1 MAIINKNSQPF
12 KPYARLMNIIGDQ
25 LITDK
30 KVAVI
35 EVVKNS
41 YDADA
46 ENVQVRFFNMNNY
59 GKTYL
64 TEKEQP
70 YIEIEDDGDGMTL
83 KTITDVWLRPATPS
97 KLDKKKQKQNKTA
110 KGRII
115 QGEKGIGR
123 FAIHKLG
130 EKIELY
136 TKATG
141 DDEIKLEMDFTEFN
155 PEKADLFNQ
164 PPAEYKL
171 LEEVHNSW
179 FVNNP
184 PEEIKKEKGTLIRIY
199 NLRENWK
206 ENDFEELYKSIQ
218 RLIPPTDEN
227 AEKLGVNFK
236 QDFSIEV
243 YKNGEIYS
251 SEDVTTFKDVIERA
265 QFTMIG
271 TVSKDGVLNFEYKS
285 TSPVRNF
292 EREINLLSKEQLAKN
307 NYMSY
312 AIERGFKDKHIP
324 TCGTFSFT
332 FYAFDLSKPDKT
344 ILNKDIERFIKDN
357 FVFVLRDG
365 VRVYPYGEKGIDWLN
380 LDKLRATYRAGQFIS
395 YNDLTGFVYISQVG
409 NHRLRDS
416 TNRQGIMDIDGALD
430 DFKNLVTAVTE
441 IFNTEI
447 KIDKNKLEIK
457 RNTAFKDSNEIVVK
471 SFNILKSSLEK
482 IDNREVLEKANKFLD
497 TVQKHNTVM
506 KDRME
511 TVEDL
516 AGLGMAVEKA
526 SHDALTLLS
535 KMRGNVKDFRIKA
548 KNQDYKNEELIA
560 LLNELDENLNF
571 VYDEMQVIQPLFKNQ
586 RKAIQDISVY
596 ESVEK
601 VVKYFRREI
610 EGKISVKIIK
620 DNDIIVK
627 TNRGLIL
634 QILINL
640 IDNAVYWVNKNE
652 TKGKEITI
660 KLNTGNNS
668 LTIADNGPGIREDI
682 VSAIFNE
689 FFSLKS
695 DGRGLGLYI
704 VKEILL
710 RINGE
715 IFVVQEEKDKLLP
728 GANFIIKFNQ
738 EQ

>member
-1 MAIINKNSQPF
+1 MAIVNKNSQPF

-35 EVVKNS
+35 EVVKNC

-70 YIEIEDDGDGMTL
+70 YIEIEDDGDGMSL
-83 KTITDVWLRPATPS
+83 KTITDIWLRPATPS
-97 KLDKKKQKQNKTA
+97 KLDKKKQKLNKTN

-130 EKIELY
+130 EKIELF
-136 TKATG
+136 TKAAG
-141 DDEIKLEMDFTEFN
+141 DEEIKLEMDFTEFN

-164 PPAEYKL
+164 APSEYKL

-179 FVNNP
+179 YVNNP
-184 PEEIKKEKGTLIRIY
+184 PEEIKNEKGTLIRIY

-218 RLIPPTDEN
+218 RLIPPIDEN

-236 QDFSIEV
+236 QDFSIQV
-243 YKNGEIYS
+243 YKNGDIYS
-251 SEDVTTFKDVIERA
+251 SEEVTTFKDVIERA

-271 TVSKDGVLNFEYKS
+271 TVSKEGDLTFEYKS

-395 YNDLTGFVYISQVG
+395 YNDLTGFVYISQGG
-409 NHRLRDS
+409 NPLLRDS

-471 SFNILKSSLEK
+471 SFNTLKSSLEK
-482 IDNREVLEKANKFLD
+482 IDNRDVLEKANKFLD
-497 TVQKHNTVM
+497 TVQKHNAVM

-511 TVEDL
+511 T
-516 AGLGMAVEKA
+516 
-526 SHDALTLLS
+526 SHDALTLLA
-535 KMRGNVKDFRIKA
+535 KMRSNVKDFKVKA
-548 KNQDYKNEELIA
+548 KNQDYKNGDLIE

-586 RKAIQDISVY
+586 RKSIKDVSVY
-596 ESVEK
+596 ETIEK
-601 VVKYFRREI
+601 VVKYFRRDLN
-610 EGKISVKIIK
+610 GKIDVKIQK
-620 DNDIIVK
+620 DNDIILK
-627 TNRGLIL
+627 TNTGLVL

-640 IDNAVYWVNKNE
+640 IDNAIYWVNKNE
-652 TKGKEITI
+652 SKQKQITI
-660 KLNTGNNS
+660 KINSKNNS
-668 LTIADNGPGIREDI
+668 LTIADSGPGIRED
-682 VSAIFNE
+682 VAPLIFNE

-715 IFVVQEEKDKLLP
+715 IFVVQEEKERLLS
-728 GANFIIKFNQ
+728 GANFIVKFNK

>member
-1 MAIINKNSQPF
+1 MAIVNKNSQPF

-30 KVAVI
+30 KIAVI

-46 ENVQVRFFNMNNY
+46 ENVQIRFCNMNNY

-64 TEKEQP
+64 TEKERP

-83 KTITDVWLRPATPS
+83 QIITDVWLRPATPS
-97 KLDKKKQKQNKTA
+97 KFDKKKRKQNKTR

-130 EKIELY
+130 EKIEVF
-136 TKATG
+136 TKAPG
-141 DDEIKLEMDFTEFN
+141 NDEIKLEMDFTEYN

-164 PPAEYKL
+164 PPTEYKL
-171 LEEVHNSW
+171 LEDVQNSW
-179 FVNNP
+179 FVNSP
-184 PEEIKKEKGTLIRIY
+184 AEEIHKEKGTLIRIY
-199 NLRENWK
+199 NLRESWK
-206 ENDFEELYKSIQ
+206 ENDFKELYKSIQ
-218 RLIPPTDEN
+218 RLIPPIDEN
-227 AEKLGVNFK
+227 AENLGIHFK
-236 QDFSIEV
+236 QDFSVNIIRN
-243 YKNGEIYS
+243 KEIYS
-251 SEDVTTFKDVIERA
+251 SEEVTTFKDVIERA
-265 QFTMIG
+265 QYTMIG
-271 TVSKDGVLNFEYKS
+271 SVSKDGILDFKYKS
-285 TSPVRNF
+285 VSPSRKF
-292 EREINLLSKEQLAKN
+292 EKEINLLNKEQLAKN
-307 NYMSY
+307 NYSSY
-312 AIERGFKDKHIP
+312 AIERGFSYDKHLP
-324 TCGTFSFT
+324 SCGSFSFT

-344 ILNKDIERFIKDN
+344 ILNKDIKAFIKDN

-395 YNDLTGFVYISQVG
+395 YNDLTGFVYISQNG
-409 NHRLRDS
+409 NPLLRDS

-457 RNTAFKDSNEIVVK
+457 RNAAFKDSNDLVLK
-471 SFNILKSSLEK
+471 SFNALKSNLIK
-482 IDNREVLEKANKFLD
+482 IDNRVTLEKANKFLD
-497 TVQKHNTVM
+497 TVKKHNTLM
-506 KDRME
+506 KGRME

-526 SHDALTLLS
+526 SHDALTMLS
-535 KMRGNVKDFRIKA
+535 KMKSNVKDFRIKA
-548 KNQDYKNEELIA
+548 KNQDYKNNELIV
-560 LLNELDENLNF
+560 LLDELDENLYF
-571 VYDEMQVIQPLFKNQ
+571 IYDEMQIIQPLFKNQ
-586 RKAIQDISVY
+586 RKAIKDVSVY
-596 ESVEK
+596 ESIEK
-601 VVKYFRREI
+601 VVKYYRRDI
-610 EGKISVKIIK
+610 NDKITVKILK
-620 DNDIIVK
+620 DKDIVIK
-627 TNRGLIL
+627 TNTGLVL

-640 IDNAVYWVNKNE
+640 LDNAIYWVNKNE
-652 TKGKEITI
+652 SKEKEII
-660 KLNTGNNS
+660 FKLNTKSNTLIVS
-668 LTIADNGPGIREDI
+668 DSGPGIREDVI
-682 VSAIFNE
+682 PMIFNE

-704 VKEILL
+704 AKEILL

-715 IFVVQEEKDKLLP
+715 ISVVQEEKRQLLS
-728 GANFIIKFNQ
+728 GANFIVKFNQ
-738 EQ
+738 E

>member
-1 MAIINKNSQPF
+1 MAIVNKNSQPF

-30 KVAVI
+30 KVAII
-35 EVVKNS
+35 EVVKNC

-70 YIEIEDDGDGMTL
+70 YIEIEDDGDGMAL

-97 KLDKKKQKQNKTA
+97 KLDKKKQKLNKTN

-136 TKATG
+136 TKASG
-141 DDEIKLEMDFTEFN
+141 NEEIKLEMDFTEFN

-164 PPAEYKL
+164 APSEYKL

-179 FVNNP
+179 YVNNP
-184 PEEIKKEKGTLIRIY
+184 PEEIKNEKGTLIRIY

-206 ENDFEELYKSIQ
+206 ENDFKELYKSIQ
-218 RLIPPTDEN
+218 RLIPPIDEN
-227 AEKLGVNFK
+227 AKTLGKGFK
-236 QDFSIEV
+236 QDFSIQM

-251 SEDVTTFKDVIERA
+251 SEEVTTFKDVIERA

-271 TVSKDGVLNFEYKS
+271 TVSKEGKLNFEYRS

-292 EREINLLSKEQLAKN
+292 EREINLLKKEQMAEY
-307 NYMSY
+307 NYISY

-324 TCGTFSFT
+324 TCGVFSFT

-344 ILNKDIERFIKDN
+344 ILNKDIEHFIKDN

-395 YNDLTGFVYISQVG
+395 YNDLTGFVYISQ
-409 NHRLRDS
+409 NDNELLRDS

-457 RNTAFKDSNEIVVK
+457 RNTAFKDSHEIVVK
-471 SFNILKSSLEK
+471 SFNTLKTSLEK
-482 IDNREVLEKANKFLD
+482 IDNKDVLEKANKFLN
-497 TVQKHNTVM
+497 TVQKHNAVM

-526 SHDALTLLS
+526 SHDALTLLA
-535 KMRGNVKDFRIKA
+535 KMRSNIKDFKVKA
-548 KNQDYKNEELIA
+548 KNQDYKNDDLIEL
-560 LLNELDENLNF
+560 LCELDENLNF
-571 VYDEMQVIQPLFKNQ
+571 VYDEMQIIQPLFKNQ
-586 RKAIQDISVY
+586 RKSIKDVSVY
-596 ESVEK
+596 EAIEK
-601 VVKYFRREI
+601 VIKYFRRDLN
-610 EGKISVKIIK
+610 GKIDVKILK
-620 DNDIIVK
+620 DDDINLK
-627 TNRGLIL
+627 TNTGLVL

-640 IDNAVYWVNKNE
+640 IDNAIYWVNKNE
-652 TKGKEITI
+652 SKPKQITI
-660 KLNTGNNS
+660 KINS
-668 LTIADNGPGIREDI
+668 KSNSFTIADSGPGIREDVGPLI
-682 VSAIFNE
+682 YNE

-715 IFVVQEEKDKLLP
+715 ISIVKEEKESLLP
-728 GANFIIKFNQ
+728 GANFIVEFNK